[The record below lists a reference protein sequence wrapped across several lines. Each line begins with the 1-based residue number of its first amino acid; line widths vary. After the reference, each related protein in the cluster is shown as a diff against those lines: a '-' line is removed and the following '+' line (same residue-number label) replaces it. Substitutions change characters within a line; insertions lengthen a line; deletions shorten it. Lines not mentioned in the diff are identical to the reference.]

1 MEREWKEMEPTLGNY
16 LRLEAEILRVKII
29 VFFLQIKRTIM
40 ETALW
45 LLRNGCM

>member
-1 MEREWKEMEPTLGNY
+1 MEREWKEMEPTLDNY
-16 LRLEAEILRVKII
+16 LRLEAEILRVKTM
-29 VFFLQIKRTIM
+29 VFFLQIKRTVM